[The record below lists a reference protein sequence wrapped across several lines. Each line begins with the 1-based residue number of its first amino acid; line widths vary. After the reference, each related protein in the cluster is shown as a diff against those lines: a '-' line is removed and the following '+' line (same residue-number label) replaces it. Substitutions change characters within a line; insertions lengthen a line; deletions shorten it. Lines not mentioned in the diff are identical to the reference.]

1 MKKLITIYLIA
12 LCFVCKGQETDTLKL
27 YTYSE
32 NWAYQ
37 LEDALIQID
46 KKLYT
51 EYFDLNGKSIPLT
64 YNTPIISYY
73 RGVRKKVLI
82 QN

>member
-12 LCFVCKGQETDTLKL
+12 FAFTGKAQEDTLKL

-32 NWAYQ
+32 SWAYQ
-37 LEDALIQID
+37 LEGALIQID
-46 KKLYT
+46 KNLYT

-73 RGVRKKVLI
+73 RGVRKKILM